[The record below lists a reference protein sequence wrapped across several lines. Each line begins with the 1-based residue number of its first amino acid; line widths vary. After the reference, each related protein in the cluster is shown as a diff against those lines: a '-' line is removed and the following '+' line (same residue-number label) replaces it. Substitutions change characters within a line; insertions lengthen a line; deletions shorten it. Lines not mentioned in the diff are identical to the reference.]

1 MTIESKN
8 KIFNLPKSG
17 NHVAEIV
24 IETSEFLIEKTILY
38 EIFQRI
44 HFTNRPLSLDELHE
58 LLTTQLFDLIS
69 ETLYRFSKEWRDYSD
84 GLVIEVFATVMDIR
98 TGSSDMCEE
107 ILILRYKVLYGQHF
121 QLFGQ
126 ETALT
131 ERLLKEIKSQGNFE
145 NLLMPTEIRRT

>member
-1 MTIESKN
+1 M
-8 KIFNLPKSG
+8 
-17 NHVAEIV
+17 
-24 IETSEFLIEKTILY
+24 
-38 EIFQRI
+38 
-44 HFTNRPLSLDELHE
+44 
-58 LLTTQLFDLIS
+58 LTTQLFDLIS

-84 GLVIEVFATVMDIR
+84 GLVIEVFATVMGIR
-98 TGSSDMCEE
+98 TESSDMCEE